1 VVKRVGRWWIGWL
14 VDVPGVN
21 AQERTRRELLESLRI
36 GAEDLLATEVEAGP
50 GESVTW
56 IEVSDPLCVAEAP
69 SAYGSRKGRR

>member
-1 VVKRVGRWWIGWL
+1 VIKRSGRWWIGWL

-36 GAEDLLATEVEAGP
+36 GAEDLLTAQVEAGP

-56 IEVSDPLCVAEAP
+56 VEVPDPLCVAE
-69 SAYGSRKGRR
+69 SAGAYIPGK